1 MENLKMNNK
10 YLNKE
15 NSEITSD
22 SHVELPQPDLSGNPF
37 CFFPEKAKR
46 LGAEGG
52 KAALKNNH
60 LLKNIGNLFFAGV
73 AISLSL
79 VSCKAPMATV
89 IQDKTTENIPP
100 TFTENNQT
108 DENNNSGMMPWKQF
122 FTDPNLVSL
131 IDTALANNQELMIAL
146 QEIEIAKSNV
156 AYNNGK
162 LKPTVAA
169 KLGIGVDKPGRYT
182 SEGAGDAT
190 TEIEPGKEMPD
201 PLTNFEGGIMANWEV
216 DIWKK
221 LRTEKEAS
229 IQHYLSTVE
238 GKNFVLSNLIAEVAD
253 NYYEL
258 LSLDNQLDIIR
269 QYIVLQQKA
278 LDVAKIQKEAMAT
291 TELAVKKFEAE
302 LAKSKAT
309 EYDLLQ
315 QVTEKENQI
324 NALLGRYPQPIIR
337 TKENLMTT
345 IPQTVFT
352 GIPSQL
358 LANRPDIKQAELEL
372 KSAKLDVEAAR
383 KEFYPSLEISATLG
397 LEAFKPSYL
406 VKIPESVAYGLAGEL
421 AGPLINKSA
430 IKANF
435 QTADAKQIEALYEY
449 DKTVVGAYLDVANL
463 MSKVKNMDQYYQLKS
478 QESASLDQSIGIAN
492 QLFRNSRA
500 DYLEVL
506 MNQRDALDAKLEL
519 IEAKEKQLSTVV
531 DIYKSLGGGW
541 K

>member
-1 MENLKMNNK
+1 MKTYNK
-10 YLNKE
+10 Y
-15 NSEITSD
+15 I
-22 SHVELPQPDLSGNPF
+22 
-37 CFFPEKAKR
+37 
-46 LGAEGG
+46 
-52 KAALKNNH
+52 AA
-60 LLKNIGNLFFAGV
+60 IA
-73 AISLSL
+73 LSL
-79 VSCKAPMATV
+79 VLASCKAPMATV
-89 IQDKTTENIPP
+89 IKDEVKENVPQN
-100 TFTENNQT
+100 FNQE
-108 DENNNSGMMPWKQF
+108 DQGDANNNSGTTPWRQF

-131 IDTALANNQELMIAL
+131 IETALKNNQELMITL
-146 QEIEIAKSNV
+146 QQIEIAKSGV
-156 AYNNGK
+156 LAKKGR
-162 LKPTVAA
+162 LTPTVSA
-169 KLGIGVDKPGRYT
+169 GIGAGVKKAGRYT

-201 PLTNFEGGIMANWEV
+201 PLGNFEGGLMANWEI

-221 LRTEKEAS
+221 LRTEKESAVA
-229 IQHYLSTVE
+229 HYLSTVE
-238 GKNFVLSNLIAEVAD
+238 GKNFVLSNLIEEIAD

-258 LSLDNQLDIIR
+258 LALDNQLDIIQ
-269 QYIVLQQKA
+269 QYTKLQQKA
-278 LDVAKIQKEAMAT
+278 LEISKIQKEAAAA

-309 EYDLLQ
+309 EYTIRQ
-315 QVTEKENQI
+315 QITEKENEI
-324 NALLGRYPQPIIR
+324 NALCGRFPQPIVR
-337 TKENLMTT
+337 SKDDFMTT
-345 IPQTVFT
+345 IPQTVYT

-406 VKIPESVAYGLAGEL
+406 VKMPESIAYNLAGEL

-435 QTADAKQIEALYEY
+435 QTADARQIQSLYEY
-449 DKTVVGAYLDVANL
+449 DKTILNAYLDVANL
-463 MSKVKNMDQYYQLKS
+463 MSKVKNIDQYYKLKS
-478 QESASLDQSIGIAN
+478 EETKALEQSIDIAN

-506 MNQRDALDAKLEL
+506 LNQRDALDAKMEL
-519 IEAKEKQLSTVV
+519 VEAKQKQLSTVV

>member
-1 MENLKMNNK
+1 MENLKTK
-10 YLNKE
+10 
-15 NSEITSD
+15 SIIT
-22 SHVELPQPDLSGNPF
+22 
-37 CFFPEKAKR
+37 
-46 LGAEGG
+46 
-52 KAALKNNH
+52 
-60 LLKNIGNLFFAGV
+60 
-73 AISLSL
+73 AIALSL
-79 VSCKAPMATV
+79 VLASCKAPMATV
-89 IQDKTTENIPP
+89 IKDEVKENLPQNFNEEEQSDVNI
-100 TFTENNQT
+100 
-108 DENNNSGMMPWKQF
+108 NSGTTPWKQF
-122 FTDPNLVSL
+122 FTDPNLVAL
-131 IDTALANNQELMIAL
+131 IETALKNNQELMITL
-146 QEIEIAKSNV
+146 QEIEIAKSGV
-156 AYNNGK
+156 LAKKGK
-162 LKPTVAA
+162 LTPTVSA
-169 KLGIGVDKPGRYT
+169 GIGAGVKKAGRYT

-201 PLTNFEGGIMANWEV
+201 PLGNFEGGLMANWEI

-221 LRTEKEAS
+221 LRTEKEAAVA
-229 IQHYLSTVE
+229 HYLSTIE
-238 GKNFVLSNLIAEVAD
+238 GKNFVLSNLIEEVAN

-258 LSLDNQLDIIR
+258 LALDNQLDIIQ
-269 QYIVLQQKA
+269 QYVKLQQKA
-278 LDVAKIQKEAMAT
+278 LEISKIQKEAAAA

-309 EYDLLQ
+309 EYTIRQ
-315 QVTEKENQI
+315 EITEKENEI
-324 NALLGRYPQPIIR
+324 NALCGRFPQPIVR
-337 TKENLMTT
+337 TEEDFMSM
-345 IPQTVFT
+345 IPQTVYM

-372 KSAKLDVEAAR
+372 KAAKLDVEAAR

-406 VKIPESVAYGLAGEL
+406 VKLPESMATSLAGEL

-435 QTADAKQIEALYEY
+435 QTADARQIQALYEY
-449 DKTVVGAYLDVANL
+449 DKTILKAYLDVANL
-463 MSKVKNMDQYYQLKS
+463 MSKIKNIDQYYQLKS
-478 QESASLDQSIGIAN
+478 QETHALEQSIDIAN

-506 MNQRDALDAKLEL
+506 LNQRDALDAKMEL